1 MKKLLLLVVVL
12 LGLLWLISLL
22 LPPALPTAPHLA
34 AVPVVRKPGHVP
46 LAHPKRVTSPAGTI
60 SK

>member
-12 LGLLWLISLL
+12 LGLAWLLRHL

-34 AVPVVRKPGHVP
+34 AVPVVKKPHHSVSARPKHVSLP
-46 LAHPKRVTSPAGTI
+46 GR
-60 SK
+60 